1 MFIIKLFLSDLQIE
15 FRQNFIN
22 HKEGDLGETLLH
34 YYAGSDNE
42 PYVEEV
48 CDLLIGFEAQINCTD
63 KFERTPLHRAVRTRK
78 SGITK
83 LLLNHG
89 AYVNAQ
95 DADKNTPLHIA
106 STVDLKLCEM
116 LLKRGADPNVKNNLH
131 ETPVLRAVQCVN
143 NVLPQRKQIVE
154 LLLRYG
160 GNVLLRDLNQQNA
173 IEVASRFDTKDV
185 FDWCKQNVQNKTGN
199 KLIFIKLGLF
209 SFDVVKPSSQA
220 NLYQSLQVPLNS
232 FTLVLLEKNVLDVF
246 FGPVS
251 GMLLISLSVISDNVY

>member
-1 MFIIKLFLSDLQIE
+1 MGKIKLYLMCVHNE

-42 PYVEEV
+42 PYGEEV
-48 CDLLIGFEAQINCTD
+48 CDLLIQCGAQINCTD
-63 KFERTPLHRAVRTRK
+63 NVEETPLHRAVIARK
-78 SGITK
+78 FGITK

-95 DADKNTPLHIA
+95 DANKNTPLHIA
-106 STVDLKLCEM
+106 STVDLQLCDM

-131 ETPVLRAVQCVN
+131 QIPVLRAVQVVN
-143 NVLPQRKQIVE
+143 NVLPQCCKQIVK

-160 GNVLLRDLNQQNA
+160 GNVVLRDLNQQNA
-173 IEVASRFDTKDV
+173 IEVASRFGTKDV
-185 FDWCKQNVQNKTGN
+185 FDWCKQNVQNSTGN

-209 SFDVVKPSSQA
+209 SFEVVKPSSQE
-220 NLYQSLQVPLNS
+220 NL
-232 FTLVLLEKNVLDVF
+232 
-246 FGPVS
+246 
-251 GMLLISLSVISDNVY
+251 

>member
-1 MFIIKLFLSDLQIE
+1 MDEIKYILNELHNE

-42 PYVEEV
+42 PYGEEV
-48 CDLLIGFEAQINCTD
+48 CDLLMRWGPQINCTD
-63 KFERTPLHRAVRTRK
+63 KFERTPLHRAVIARK
-78 SGITK
+78 FGITK

-95 DADKNTPLHIA
+95 DANKNTPLHIA
-106 STVDLKLCEM
+106 STVDLQLCDM

-131 ETPVLRAVQCVN
+131 QIPVLRAVQGVN
-143 NVLPQRKQIVE
+143 NVLPQCKQIVK

-160 GNVLLRDLNQQNA
+160 GNVVLRDLNQQNA

-185 FDWCKQNVQNKTGN
+185 FDWCKQNVQNSTGN

-209 SFDVVKPSSQA
+209 SFEVVKPFSQE
-220 NLYQSLQVPLNS
+220 NL
-232 FTLVLLEKNVLDVF
+232 
-246 FGPVS
+246 
-251 GMLLISLSVISDNVY
+251 